1 MSTYRYKF
9 DPAFLKHL
17 ERFSII
23 NKWCK
28 PKDFKENFEKW
39 TTDNH
44 LLIQGESKRLQEL
57 GYDGDVI
64 KKMYTSARYY
74 FKNKSGEKK
83 EPKKRKQYIRLDKE
97 ILNMIDMHIKRFDG
111 KPSDGF
117 TDFIGNT
124 GMYFQKEIK
133 DKMDVMLNDDAS
145 LKKIKKTYKNR
156 CFMHNK

>member
-9 DPAFLKHL
+9 DPTFLEHL
-17 ERFSII
+17 ERFSTI

-39 TTDNH
+39 TTDNQS
-44 LLIQGESKRLQEL
+44 LIQDESNRLQEL
-57 GYDGDVI
+57 GYNGDVL
-64 KKMYTSARYY
+64 KKIYTSARYY

-97 ILNMIDMHIKRFDG
+97 ILNNMDIHIKRFDG

-117 TDFIGNT
+117 TNFIENT
-124 GMYFQKEIK
+124 DLYFQKDAKE
-133 DKMDVMLNDDAS
+133 KMDSMLKDDAYQ
-145 LKKIKKTYKNR
+145 KKIKKTYKNR
-156 CFMHNK
+156 YFL